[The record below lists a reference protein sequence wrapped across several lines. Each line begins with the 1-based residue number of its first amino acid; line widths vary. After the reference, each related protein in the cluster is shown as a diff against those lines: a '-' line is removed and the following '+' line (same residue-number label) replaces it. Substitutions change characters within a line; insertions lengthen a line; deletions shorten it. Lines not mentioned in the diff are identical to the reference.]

1 MTNDKSVLWFV
12 DDGDVIAY
20 RYMEHHPLKLVGS
33 NAKRG
38 QKVES
43 SSKKTVNWT
52 ELTDQLSIHK
62 DSQSH
67 QQKTEL

>member
-12 DDGDVIAY
+12 DDGDCLQV
-20 RYMEHHPLKLVGS
+20 HGT
-33 NAKRG
+33 
-38 QKVES
+38 S
-43 SSKKTVNWT
+43 SSKAGWEQCQKGPKGRVFIEKKTVNWT
-52 ELTDQLSIHK
+52 ELTNQLSIHK